1 MFHGILTLI
10 FSSSHPLLSCF
21 SMLHFQECSL
31 SPFSAMETLH
41 YQFQFRQDCLTAWT
55 VLILNISHSKTCSLL
70 FSKIVQVMK
79 RARLLLYRELC
90 LTLLHKRN
98 ESREGVNIVK
108 CYATYTSEAVTSNT
122 EDHYITM
129 YITCTQ

>member
-41 YQFQFRQDCLTAWT
+41 YQSQFRQDCLTAWT

-90 LTLLHKRN
+90 LTQEKWIQRG
-98 ESREGVNIVK
+98 SNIVK
-108 CYATYTSEAVTSNT
+108 CYATYTSEAVTSNI

>member
-90 LTLLHKRN
+90 LTQEKWIQR
-98 ESREGVNIVK
+98 GGNIVK
-108 CYATYTSEAVTSNT
+108 CYATYTSEAVTSNI